1 MLGHKQ
7 FKDAAFKGSKLCLS
21 IRLEQVG
28 RVNDRVYPCSE
39 SRYMREGIYPNYI
52 TFALQKVE
60 CSHETHD
67 HHVAIVSKNS
77 SHQLESR
84 FNSYP

>member
-1 MLGHKQ
+1 MPLNVH
-7 FKDAAFKGSKLCLS
+7 
-21 IRLEQVG
+21 LEQVG
-28 RVNDRVYPCSE
+28 RANDRVYPRSG

-52 TFALQKVE
+52 TFTFQKVE

-67 HHVAIVSKNS
+67 HAVVIVSKNS
-77 SHQLESR
+77 RRQLESC